1 MLIYIDIIIGKY
13 VKFKLVVCN
22 LFCNFFS
29 EQLDCACWTNKVEF
43 VVVIFV
49 HEGMNYIGG
58 NFFNFHSFSYIFFL
72 SSCAFLTIANFE

>member
-13 VKFKLVVCN
+13 VKFKLVV
-22 LFCNFFS
+22 FCLNFAFLSAIFFS

-49 HEGMNYIGG
+49 HEGMN
-58 NFFNFHSFSYIFFL
+58 
-72 SSCAFLTIANFE
+72 